1 MAAGEPIQED
11 NDIHGAAV
19 VQASRISDLGSAGE
33 VLVAD
38 SIRQLAIGKGFEFE
52 SVGQVEL
59 KGFPEPVAIWKATR
73 P

>member
-11 NDIHGAAV
+11 DDIHGAAV
-19 VQASRISDLGSAGE
+19 VQASRISDLGESGD

-52 SVGQVEL
+52 PVGEVEL
-59 KGFPEPVAIWKATR
+59 KGFPDPVPIWRVTR